1 MVQLYCRSS
10 GTFCRQGTLPFAPYQ
25 RRSIDIRSGGNPG
38 LCTDR
43 FSVFNAN
50 YYCNRYVIGRK
61 EAGTILDYWEEADC
75 NLISGESMIR
85 QFLYGKNFFMDEFVV
100 PFHIRHLGP
109 RQSIVLDC
117 GSKFNDVVNEPL
129 PKSIILAHQ
138 YAQMLESGRYSTV
151 LELAKALKLDRSYV
165 ARTLSLVN
173 LAPDIIVAVMQ
184 GKTPP
189 QMTLAKAVNN
199 LPEDWQEQRELF
211 GMSS

>member
-1 MVQLYCRSS
+1 MGKLEK
-10 GTFCRQGTLPFAPYQ
+10 
-25 RRSIDIRSGGNPG
+25 DKDGNP
-38 LCTDR
+38 
-43 FSVFNAN
+43 
-50 YYCNRYVIGRK
+50 VI
-61 EAGTILDYWEEADC
+61 
-75 NLISGESMIR
+75 
-85 QFLYGKNFFMDEFVV
+85 VV

-117 GSKFNDVVNEPL
+117 GSKFNDVVDEPL

-189 QMTLAKAVNN
+189 EMTLAKAANN

-211 GMSS
+211 GF

>member
-1 MVQLYCRSS
+1 MGKLEK
-10 GTFCRQGTLPFAPYQ
+10 
-25 RRSIDIRSGGNPG
+25 DKDGNP
-38 LCTDR
+38 
-43 FSVFNAN
+43 
-50 YYCNRYVIGRK
+50 VI
-61 EAGTILDYWEEADC
+61 
-75 NLISGESMIR
+75 
-85 QFLYGKNFFMDEFVV
+85 VV

-184 GKTPP
+184 GKTPSE
-189 QMTLAKAVNN
+189 MTLAKAVNN
-199 LPEDWQEQRELF
+199 LPEDWQEQREMF
-211 GMSS
+211 GF

>member
-1 MVQLYCRSS
+1 MGKLEKDKD
-10 GTFCRQGTLPFAPYQ
+10 GKP
-25 RRSIDIRSGGNPG
+25 
-38 LCTDR
+38 
-43 FSVFNAN
+43 
-50 YYCNRYVIGRK
+50 VI
-61 EAGTILDYWEEADC
+61 
-75 NLISGESMIR
+75 
-85 QFLYGKNFFMDEFVV
+85 VV

-184 GKTPP
+184 GNTPP
-189 QMTLAKAVNN
+189 EMTLAKAVNN

-211 GMSS
+211 GF

>member
-1 MVQLYCRSS
+1 MGKLEK
-10 GTFCRQGTLPFAPYQ
+10 
-25 RRSIDIRSGGNPG
+25 DKDGNP
-38 LCTDR
+38 
-43 FSVFNAN
+43 
-50 YYCNRYVIGRK
+50 VI
-61 EAGTILDYWEEADC
+61 
-75 NLISGESMIR
+75 
-85 QFLYGKNFFMDEFVV
+85 VV

-117 GSKFNDVVNEPL
+117 GSKFNDVVDEPL

-151 LELAKALKLDRSYV
+151 LELARSLKLDRSYV

-189 QMTLAKAVNN
+189 EMTLAKAANN

-211 GMSS
+211 GF

>member
-1 MVQLYCRSS
+1 MGKLEK
-10 GTFCRQGTLPFAPYQ
+10 
-25 RRSIDIRSGGNPG
+25 DKDGNP
-38 LCTDR
+38 
-43 FSVFNAN
+43 
-50 YYCNRYVIGRK
+50 VI
-61 EAGTILDYWEEADC
+61 
-75 NLISGESMIR
+75 
-85 QFLYGKNFFMDEFVV
+85 VV

-189 QMTLAKAVNN
+189 EMTLAKAVNTP
-199 LPEDWQEQRELF
+199 LRRFVTEVIIISRSKFPAVDRF
-211 GMSS
+211 SI

>member
-1 MVQLYCRSS
+1 MGKLEK
-10 GTFCRQGTLPFAPYQ
+10 
-25 RRSIDIRSGGNPG
+25 DKDGNP
-38 LCTDR
+38 
-43 FSVFNAN
+43 
-50 YYCNRYVIGRK
+50 VI
-61 EAGTILDYWEEADC
+61 
-75 NLISGESMIR
+75 
-85 QFLYGKNFFMDEFVV
+85 VV

-184 GKTPP
+184 GKTPLE
-189 QMTLAKAVNN
+189 MTLAKAVNN
-199 LPEDWQEQRELF
+199 LPADWQEQREMF
-211 GMSS
+211 GF

>member
-1 MVQLYCRSS
+1 MGKLEK
-10 GTFCRQGTLPFAPYQ
+10 
-25 RRSIDIRSGGNPG
+25 DKDGNP
-38 LCTDR
+38 
-43 FSVFNAN
+43 
-50 YYCNRYVIGRK
+50 VI
-61 EAGTILDYWEEADC
+61 
-75 NLISGESMIR
+75 
-85 QFLYGKNFFMDEFVV
+85 VV

-189 QMTLAKAVNN
+189 EMTLVKAVNN
-199 LPEDWQEQRELF
+199 LPEDWQ
-211 GMSS
+211 

>member
-1 MVQLYCRSS
+1 MGKLEKDKD
-10 GTFCRQGTLPFAPYQ
+10 GKP
-25 RRSIDIRSGGNPG
+25 
-38 LCTDR
+38 
-43 FSVFNAN
+43 
-50 YYCNRYVIGRK
+50 VI
-61 EAGTILDYWEEADC
+61 
-75 NLISGESMIR
+75 
-85 QFLYGKNFFMDEFVV
+85 VV

-184 GKTPP
+184 GKTPSE
-189 QMTLAKAVNN
+189 MTLAKAVNN
-199 LPEDWQEQRELF
+199 LPEDWQEQREMF
-211 GMSS
+211 GF

>member
-1 MVQLYCRSS
+1 MGKLEK
-10 GTFCRQGTLPFAPYQ
+10 
-25 RRSIDIRSGGNPG
+25 DKDGNP
-38 LCTDR
+38 
-43 FSVFNAN
+43 
-50 YYCNRYVIGRK
+50 VI
-61 EAGTILDYWEEADC
+61 
-75 NLISGESMIR
+75 
-85 QFLYGKNFFMDEFVV
+85 VV

-189 QMTLAKAVNN
+189 KMTLAKAVNN
-199 LPEDWQEQRELF
+199 LPEDWQEQRELLGF
-211 GMSS
+211 QS